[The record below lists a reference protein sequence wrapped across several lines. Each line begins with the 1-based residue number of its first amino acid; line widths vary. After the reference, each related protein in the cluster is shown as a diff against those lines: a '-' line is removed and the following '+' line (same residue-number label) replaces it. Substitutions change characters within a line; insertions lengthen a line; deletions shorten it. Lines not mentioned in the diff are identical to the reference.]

1 MTLGKTLN
9 FVDSSD
15 SSIKLSIGQIDIN
28 AHSLK
33 ITSLGDATNPTD
45 ALNLQTADARYLSA
59 IDNDYYIS
67 NTLNSSR
74 VECAGDNLITLKVN
88 NNTLGSIY

>member
-45 ALNLQTADARYLSA
+45 ALNL
-59 IDNDYYIS
+59 
-67 NTLNSSR
+67 
-74 VECAGDNLITLKVN
+74 
-88 NNTLGSIY
+88 